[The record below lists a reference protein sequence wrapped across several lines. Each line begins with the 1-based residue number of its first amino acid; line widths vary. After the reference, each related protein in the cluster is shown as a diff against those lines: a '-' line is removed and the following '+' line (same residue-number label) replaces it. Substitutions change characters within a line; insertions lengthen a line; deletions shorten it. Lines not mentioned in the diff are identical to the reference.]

1 MINEQRIRDLTARAM
16 AAEQAES
23 EGEVS
28 GYSATAW
35 SFVFRSLTEDEFTR
49 LESMNDAGLSDFMF
63 SDHSNDPAWE
73 KMNDLMNFHEE
84 WSYNPDFV
92 DRLAKL
98 SDKNMDDPSIWEW
111 CLARMPIT
119 RKDYEFLT
127 SLSEEHLES
136 IAMGD
141 GSPSMLGSESLYPA
155 IQAAHPDYDLSALEP
170 RLGAAYSLWEAHVMS
185 HGDDWADHP

>member
-63 SDHSNDPAWE
+63 SDHSNDPLWE
-73 KMNDLMNFHEE
+73 KFNDLMNFHEE
-84 WSYNPDFV
+84 WSYSPDFV

-98 SDKNMDDPSIWEW
+98 SDRNMDDPSIWEW

-119 RKDYEFLT
+119 RKDYDFLRN
-127 SLSEEHLES
+127 LNDEHLEA
-136 IAMGD
+136 IALARTPDCEGD
-141 GSPSMLGSESLYPA
+141 ESPYHA
-155 IQAAHPDYDLSALEP
+155 IQAAYPNYDLSTLEP
-170 RLGAAYSLWEAHVMS
+170 RLGAAYSLWEAHVIS
-185 HGDDWADHP
+185 HGDSWADHP